1 MRLLLWLLLLAGL
14 AVGLALVARSND
26 GYALLVLPPWRV
38 ELSLNLL
45 ILLQLAAFCLAY
57 LLLRLL
63 DHTLALPRS
72 VREYRARRARAQAEQ
87 ALVDSFR
94 YYFEG
99 RYGRAL
105 KSASAAYVAAHA
117 PGLAALMAARCAHAL
132 RSPER
137 EAYWL
142 ARAIHHD
149 GESRNAR
156 LMTEGELYLQSH
168 RYAEAQASLDVLAA
182 GGQRHIAALRL
193 ALRNQRALGDWREVL
208 RLIRLLEKTRALSA
222 EQALPLKL
230 QAHQEVLRAVALDA
244 GALVQYWRTLPVAER
259 RSPKL
264 CAEAAT
270 LLIAA
275 GDCTTA
281 QSLIEDALDQE
292 WNGELILIYAHC
304 QGGDVLGRIA
314 RAEAWLT
321 GEPRD
326 ANLLLALGRLCR
338 QQKLWGKAQS
348 YVDASLSLAPT
359 REAHVEMAQL
369 LEQLDRAELAARHY
383 RAAAE
388 LGGARPAR
396 LAVDPRPE

>member
-1 MRLLLWLLLLAGL
+1 MRPLLWLLLLAAM
-14 AVGLALVARSND
+14 AVGLALMARSND
-26 GYALLVLPPWRV
+26 GYALLVAAPWRV

-45 ILLQLAAFCLAY
+45 ILLELAAFVAAY
-57 LLLRLL
+57 LALRLL
-63 DHTLALPRS
+63 ANTLALPRS
-72 VREYRARRARAQAEQ
+72 VREYRARRGREQAQL
-87 ALVDSFR
+87 ALVDAFR

-105 KSASAAYVAAHA
+105 KSATTAYEASHA

-137 EAYWL
+137 EEHWL

-149 GESRNAR
+149 GEARNAR
-156 LMTEGELYLQSH
+156 LMTEAELYLQSH

-193 ALRNQRALGDWREVL
+193 ALRNQRALGDWSEVL

-222 EQALPLKL
+222 EQAQPLKL
-230 QAHQEVLRAVALDA
+230 QAHQENLRAVALDA
-244 GALVQYWRTLPVAER
+244 GALNNRWRTIPAAER

-264 CAEAAT
+264 CAEAAR

-275 GDCTTA
+275 GDCETA

-292 WNGELILIYAHC
+292 WDSNLILIYAQC

-314 RAEAWLT
+314 RAEAWLV

-326 ANLLLALGRLCR
+326 AKLLLALGRLCR
-338 QQKLWGKAQS
+338 QRQLWGKAQS
-348 YVDASLSLAPT
+348 YVDASLSVAPT

-369 LEQLDRAELAARHY
+369 LEQLDRGEEAARHY
-383 RAAAE
+383 RAAAG
-388 LGGARPAR
+388 LP
-396 LAVDPRPE
+396 